1 MPVFK
6 KIDLIIRSD
15 SLYLG
20 SLQQSTAVAIWKLAA
35 CLLRCKT
42 KFLET
47 CPWKHTQISWT
58 SFRTLAAAA
67 YAHEPS
73 RWVHDDYQKRYLWL
87 TSPALRKFSDAK
99 PSLKIKNIKIIISC
113 KQCFKSILQ
122 KVPFFAQDCGF
133 NYIQKVGYCYSL
145 FFYFWCSID
154 LQICL

>member
-6 KIDLIIRSD
+6 KVDLIIRSD
-15 SLYLG
+15 SLYLA

-58 SFRTLAAAA
+58 SFRTLGAAACI
-67 YAHEPS
+67 HEPS
-73 RWVHDDYQKRYLWL
+73 KWVHDDYQKRYLWL

-99 PSLKIKNIKIIISC
+99 PTSLKNKISKLLFLHASNALKAYC
-113 KQCFKSILQ
+113 KKC
-122 KVPFFAQDCGF
+122 
-133 NYIQKVGYCYSL
+133 L
-145 FFYFWCSID
+145 FFCTSLRIHIHPKGR
-154 LQICL
+154 LLS

>member
-1 MPVFK
+1 MILDSVWRIFMPVFK

-87 TSPALRKFSDAK
+87 TSPALRKFSDANQASK
-99 PSLKIKNIKIIISC
+99 SKISK
-113 KQCFKSILQ
+113 
-122 KVPFFAQDCGF
+122 
-133 NYIQKVGYCYSL
+133 SL
-145 FFYFWCSID
+145 FHASNALKAYCKKCLFLHKTADSITFKR
-154 LQICL
+154 